1 MNKKF
6 WLTLTAGSFAFLSNC
21 SKDDTPTDALE
32 EALKKLEKS
41 YTPKDLK
48 MGAMCYSMVF
58 SENLPDIDYLC
69 PDCHRKTKY
78 SMPSS
83 DYEKKNKADYSERCH
98 AYYDL
103 GDLTTYR
110 RFMKEIRDLLLKTG
124 YSATLEESSFCSY
137 CSPHQTDFAYFL
149 VVKRPNGSLVKNKLE
164 STLDMVVLKAFLE
177 GKKIWE
183 DDRDAQ
189 NDLKMEIP
197 RIKKFLGLK

>member
-1 MNKKF
+1 MNKKL

-41 YTPKDLK
+41 YTPWQLK
-48 MGAMCYSMVF
+48 MGAMCYSVAF
-58 SENLPDIDYLC
+58 SGNPDIDYLC

-83 DYEKKNKADYSERCH
+83 DYFTTNKDDYSERFVV
-98 AYYDL
+98 YKNL
-103 GDLTTYR
+103 EDLTAYR
-110 RFMKEIRDLLLKTG
+110 RLMKEISVLLLKTG
-124 YSATLEESSFCSY
+124 YSATLEERSFCSY
-137 CSPHQTDFAYFL
+137 CSPSQRDMAYFL
-149 VVKRPNGSLVKNKLE
+149 IVKRPDGSLVKNKLD
-164 STLDMVVLKAFLE
+164 STVDLVVLIAFLE

-183 DDRDAQ
+183 DSHEGENA
-189 NDLKMEIP
+189 LKKEIP